1 MDAPAIGAVI
11 RVAVSAG
18 QRRIY
23 MRITFSVLAAVL
35 CLIPGAEAQGRNDQ
49 FVHGVWVWRT
59 PILLDLPA
67 RGEAL
72 RDFCRSNRINEVYLS
87 FTSQNT
93 AEPEQQEIGKLIELL
108 HKSHIRVEALLSSAD
123 ADGPGKHRDKLMG
136 HVNEVVTFNREHSH
150 QRFDGIHLDIEP
162 QQRQENKGPGNLG
175 FLPNLL
181 DTYHAVL
188 AVAEQNQM
196 TVNADIP
203 NKFLKADA
211 SQRQALMSSLPRLT
225 LMLYELS
232 SPGDGQ
238 STAAQAD
245 KLRQASTKFIDAAY
259 QGLNGTNLAKLAI
272 GLRAADYQQQLPDM
286 LKLVQ
291 DTFAG
296 NPHFLG
302 WAWHSYNDVTDT
314 PK

>member
-1 MDAPAIGAVI
+1 MKIA
-11 RVAVSAG
+11 
-18 QRRIY
+18 
-23 MRITFSVLAAVL
+23 FSLLAAML
-35 CLIPGAEAQGRNDQ
+35 SLAPGTVARGQNGQ

-72 RDFCRSNRINEVYLS
+72 RDFCRSHQINEVYLS

-93 AEPEQQEIGKLIELL
+93 AQPEQREIAKLIELL
-108 HKSHIRVEALLSSAD
+108 HKSHIRVEALLSGAD
-123 ADGPGKHRDKLMG
+123 ADQPGEHRDKLMG
-136 HVNEVVTFNREHSH
+136 HVNEVVTFNREHAH
-150 QRFDGIHLDIEP
+150 QRFDGIHLDLEP

-188 AVAEQNQM
+188 TVAEQNQM

-211 SQRQALMSSLPRLT
+211 QQRQALMSSLPRLT

-245 KLRQASTKFIDAAY
+245 KLRQASTKYMDEAY

-272 GLRAADYQQQLPDM
+272 GLRTADYQQQLPDM
-286 LKLVQ
+286 LRVVQ
-291 DTFAG
+291 DALAQ

-302 WAWHSYNDVTDT
+302 WAWHSYNDVTEAA
-314 PK
+314 K

>member
-1 MDAPAIGAVI
+1 MLFGLIERG
-11 RVAVSAG
+11 
-18 QRRIY
+18 IY
-23 MRITFSVLAAVL
+23 MRIAVTLLAALL
-35 CLIPGAEAQGRNDQ
+35 CWVPGAAAQGQKDQ

-72 RDFCRSNRINEVYLS
+72 RDFCRSNQINEVYLS

-123 ADGPGKHRDKLMG
+123 ADEPGKHRDKLMG

-175 FLPNLL
+175 FFPNLL

-188 AVAEQNQM
+188 AVAVQNQM

-211 SQRQALMSSLPRLT
+211 AQRQALMSSLPRLT

-245 KLRQASTKFIDAAY
+245 KLRQASTKFMDAAY
-259 QGLNGTNLAKLAI
+259 QGLNGNNLGKLAI
-272 GLRAADYQQQLPDM
+272 GLRTADYQQQLPDM
-286 LKLVQ
+286 LKVVQ
-291 DTFAG
+291 DTLAG

-302 WAWHSYNDVTDT
+302 SAWHSYNDVTEAA
-314 PK
+314 K

>member
-1 MDAPAIGAVI
+1 MRIAVTLLLLCLVSGA
-11 RVAVSAG
+11 AAQG
-18 QRRIY
+18 QR
-23 MRITFSVLAAVL
+23 
-35 CLIPGAEAQGRNDQ
+35 DQ

-72 RDFCRSNRINEVYLS
+72 RDFCRSNQINEVYLS
-87 FTSQNT
+87 FTSQNS
-93 AEPEQQEIGKLIELL
+93 AQPEQQEIGKLIELL

-123 ADGPGKHRDKLMG
+123 ADEPGKHRDKLMG
-136 HVNEVVTFNREHSH
+136 HVSEVVTFNREHAH
-150 QRFDGIHLDIEP
+150 QRFDGIHLDLEP

-188 AVAEQNQM
+188 TVAEQNQM

-211 SQRQALMSSLPRLT
+211 QQRQALMSSLPRLT

-232 SPGDGQ
+232 SPGNGQ
-238 STAAQAD
+238 SAAAQAD
-245 KLRQASTKFIDAAY
+245 KLRQASTKYMDEAY

-272 GLRAADYQQQLPDM
+272 GLRTADYQRQLPDM
-286 LKLVQ
+286 LKVVQ
-291 DTFAG
+291 DALAQ

-302 WAWHSYNDVTDT
+302 WAWHSYNDVTEAT
-314 PK
+314 K

>member
-1 MDAPAIGAVI
+1 
-11 RVAVSAG
+11 
-18 QRRIY
+18 
-23 MRITFSVLAAVL
+23 MRNAFSLFAAVL
-35 CLIPGAEAQGRNDQ
+35 CLVSGAAAQGQNDQ

-67 RGEAL
+67 RGAAL
-72 RDFCRSNRINEVYLS
+72 RDFCRSHQINEVYLS

-123 ADGPGKHRDKLMG
+123 ADEPGKHRDKLMG
-136 HVNEVVTFNREHSH
+136 HVNEVVTFNREHPH

-162 QQRQENKGPGNLG
+162 QQRQENKGSGNLG
-175 FLPNLL
+175 FLPSLI
-181 DTYHAVL
+181 DIYHAVL
-188 AVAEQNQM
+188 VLAEQNQM

-203 NKFLKADA
+203 IKFLKGDV

-225 LMLYELS
+225 LMLYE
-232 SPGDGQ
+232 Q
-238 STAAQAD
+238 TTAAQAD
-245 KLRQASTKFIDAAY
+245 KLRQTSTKFMDMAY

-272 GLRAADYQQQLPDM
+272 GLRTADYQQQLPDM
-286 LKLVQ
+286 LKAVQ
-291 DTFAG
+291 DALAG

-302 WAWHSYNDVTDT
+302 WAWHSYNDVTESA
-314 PK
+314 K

>member
-1 MDAPAIGAVI
+1 
-11 RVAVSAG
+11 
-18 QRRIY
+18 
-23 MRITFSVLAAVL
+23 MRIAVTLLAAL
-35 CLIPGAEAQGRNDQ
+35 LSWIPGAAAQARKDQ

-72 RDFCRSNRINEVYLS
+72 RDFCRSNQINEVYLS

-93 AEPEQQEIGKLIELL
+93 AAPEQQEIEKLIELL
-108 HKSHIRVEALLSSAD
+108 HKSHVRVEALLSGAD
-123 ADGPGKHRDKLMG
+123 ADEPGKHRDKLMG
-136 HVNEVVTFNREHSH
+136 HVNKVVTFNREHSH

-175 FLPNLL
+175 FFPDLL
-181 DTYHAVL
+181 DTYRAVL

-203 NKFLKADA
+203 IKFLKGDA

-225 LMLYELS
+225 LMLYEPS

-245 KLRQASTKFIDAAY
+245 KLRQASTNFMDAAY
-259 QGLNGTNLAKLAI
+259 QGLSGNNLAKLAI
-272 GLRAADYQQQLPDM
+272 GLRTADYQQQLPDM
-286 LKLVQ
+286 LKVVQ
-291 DTFAG
+291 DALAA

-302 WAWHSYNDVTDT
+302 WAWHSYNDVTEAA
-314 PK
+314 K

>member
-1 MDAPAIGAVI
+1 M
-11 RVAVSAG
+11 
-18 QRRIY
+18 RRRSYPLCCLGRLREIY
-23 MRITFSVLAAVL
+23 MRIAFSVLAAVL
-35 CLIPGAEAQGRNDQ
+35 CLVPGAAAQGQSHQ
-49 FVHGVWVWRT
+49 FVHGIWVWRT

-72 RDFCRSNRINEVYLS
+72 RDFCRSNQINEVYLS
-87 FTSQNT
+87 FTSQNS
-93 AEPEQQEIGKLIELL
+93 AAPEKQEIGKLIELL

-123 ADGPGKHRDKLMG
+123 ADQPGKHRDKLMG

-162 QQRQENKGPGNLG
+162 QQRQQNKGAGNLG

-181 DTYHAVL
+181 DTYRAVL
-188 AVAEQNQM
+188 AVAQQNQM

-259 QGLNGTNLAKLAI
+259 QGFNGDN
-272 GLRAADYQQQLPDM
+272 
-286 LKLVQ
+286 
-291 DTFAG
+291 
-296 NPHFLG
+296 
-302 WAWHSYNDVTDT
+302 
-314 PK
+314 